1 MKLGIKTTDGVSKL
15 KTKTADGVTKAVECA
30 CCGTPFGLLASATSA
45 GGGQECAM
53 GQAVQTYFIPP
64 PYRLLSGKTYKL
76 RIQFSSGD
84 EFYHV
89 ASFYEANYSSSK
101 SFQLNWQTSQQGT
114 SGNPW
119 TITNSGKTIR
129 FTLED
134 SEDCGGSNNS
144 VQSGDAVAFL
154 TPTESLWLD
163 FDFSGIAELQD
174 SGYENISFYLEE

>member
-1 MKLGIKTTDGVSKL
+1 M
-15 KTKTADGVTKAVECA
+15 AVHTSTVPCS
-30 CCGTPFGLLASATSA
+30 CCGTPFGLLAFATSA
-45 GGGQECAM
+45 GGGLGCAM
-53 GQAVQTYFIPP
+53 GQAEQTYFIPP

-84 EFYHV
+84 ASFHV
-89 ASFYEANYSSSK
+89 GSFYEANYRSST
-101 SFQLNWQTSQQGT
+101 SFQLNWQTRHAGT

-134 SEDCGGSNNS
+134 SANCGGPNGNL
-144 VQSGDAVAFL
+144 QSGDAEAFL

-174 SGYENISFYLEE
+174 AGFENISFYLEE